1 MLSNDEDE
9 LKRVANK
16 KAFSSKD
23 FLVHSDHVFDKNGH
37 NDPELVYF
45 NQKCL
50 SHQQLQSS
58 TNLTVTMG
66 TNLHCLI

>member
-23 FLVHSDHVFDKNGH
+23 FLNPSDHVFDKNGH
-37 NDPELVYF
+37 NNTELNYF
-45 NQKCL
+45 NQECL
-50 SHQQLQSS
+50 SQQQRQSS